1 MEVGGSP
8 YLTQMSN
15 LLQQSL
21 QQANDRMEISR
32 AQRDEQTE
40 RVLNT
45 ALEEMERK
53 VEAGKVDLYA

>member
-21 QQANDRMEISR
+21 QQANERMEI
-32 AQRDEQTE
+32 
-40 RVLNT
+40 
-45 ALEEMERK
+45 
-53 VEAGKVDLYA
+53 